1 MSAATSPAAGRV
13 YGVQRVCAAWAFPR
27 ASFYATQ
34 PAVPAP
40 AAAAPTAAPA
50 APGKRGPKT
59 TLDDAA
65 LLALIRSDLD
75 QSPFR
80 GEGHRKVFGRL
91 RYLGGHRVGRH
102 RLLRLM
108 RAHHLLSPHRTAPA
122 PAKAHDGRITTDA
135 PNVRWA
141 TDGMKIWT
149 VDDGWLWLFTALE
162 HWNAECLG
170 HHVCQRGDRF
180 AAYEP
185 VAQAVTHVFGASAPD
200 AARGI
205 ELRHDHGSQYLT
217 PYFQGQSRYHGF
229 TPSFAHVGE
238 PETNGVVERFNRTLK
253 EQIIHGKTYRNRAEL
268 AAAVAAFVRTYNRA
282 WRLEKLRYKSPL
294 EARRD
299 YQPASPL
306 AA

>member
-1 MSAATSPAAGRV
+1 MSAATSPATGRV
-13 YGVQRVCAAWAFPR
+13 YGVQRVCLAWAFPR
-27 ASFYATQ
+27 ASYYAAD
-34 PAVPAP
+34 P
-40 AAAAPTAAPA
+40 AAPA
-50 APGKRGPKT
+50 GVALGKRGPKT
-59 TLDDAA
+59 ALDDAA
-65 LLALIRSDLD
+65 LLALIRADLAA
-75 QSPFR
+75 SPFS

-91 RYLGGHRVGRH
+91 RYVAGHPVGRN
-102 RLLRLM
+102 RILRLM
-108 RAHHLLSPHRTAPA
+108 RANHLLSPHRATPV

-141 TDGMKIWT
+141 TDGAKIWT
-149 VDDGWLWLFTALE
+149 VDDGWLWLFTTIE

-170 HHVCQRGDRF
+170 HHVCKRGDRF

-185 VAQAVTHVFGASAPD
+185 IAQAVNRIFGSNAPD
-200 AARGI
+200 AARGV

-217 PYFQGQSRYHGF
+217 DYFQGQSRFHGF
-229 TPSFAHVGE
+229 TPSFAFVGE

-253 EQIIHGKTYRNRAEL
+253 EQIIHGRTYRNRDEL
-268 AAAVAAFVRTYNRA
+268 AAAVARFVETYNRD

-299 YQPASPL
+299 YQPSTQL